1 LAGGCTRTPPYLQPI
16 EAETPM
22 ELNLWR
28 SRVNQALTPEE
39 WRWFE
44 TVLQEYRFQLMRE
57 GKASGSKAVDEALR
71 QTIHGR
77 PLAEVMR
84 EGLQMH
90 LRRKTGERDE
100 MKIAFERNEQK
111 RRLVRAGDADTLSA
125 LEHHQKTLAEKLA
138 RNESEITAA
147 QAAFAAFEAK
157 AGR

>member
-1 LAGGCTRTPPYLQPI
+1 
-16 EAETPM
+16 M

-28 SRVNQALTPEE
+28 SRTNHALTPEE

-84 EGLQMH
+84 EGLQTH
-90 LRRKTGERDE
+90 LRRKTDERDE
-100 MKIAFERNEQK
+100 MKIAF
-111 RRLVRAGDADTLSA
+111 
-125 LEHHQKTLAEKLA
+125 A
-138 RNESEITAA
+138 RNTEKRKLIRASQEDLLKEFEFHQEELRRKLDRCENEIALA
-147 QAAFAAFEAK
+147 QAAFAGFEAK